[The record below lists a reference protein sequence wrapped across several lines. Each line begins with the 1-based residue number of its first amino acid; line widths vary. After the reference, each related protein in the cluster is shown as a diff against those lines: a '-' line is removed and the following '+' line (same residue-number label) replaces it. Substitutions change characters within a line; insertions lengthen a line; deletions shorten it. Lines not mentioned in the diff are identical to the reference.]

1 MALHLAASGFYTIV
15 GLMGLSHSMSFLVNL
30 LTIDKAMYKCNF
42 KKNPV
47 VFRVDNVDFFYTSIV
62 ILFAFCR
69 TGKKCRLIG

>member
-30 LTIDKAMYKCNF
+30 LTIDKAMYNCSF

-47 VFRVDNVDFFYTSIV
+47 VF
-62 ILFAFCR
+62 
-69 TGKKCRLIG
+69 